1 MRNIRRFI
9 LSTSFLLIGIL
20 ATIPFTATAQK
31 SSIVQVHADK
41 SSGYGVACG
50 GPDLIVTALHV
61 VSGKST
67 IMVVWQG
74 KSAYADIEKIY
85 KPSDLALLRLQTPL
99 GIPSLT
105 LYSGEP
111 PYDTNINFWEM
122 PVNTASM
129 SAKTTVLEERTS

>member
-1 MRNIRRFI
+1 MLNIRRFI

-99 GIPSLT
+99 GIPFTHT
-105 LYSGEP
+105 LLRR
-111 PYDTNINFWEM
+111 
-122 PVNTASM
+122 
-129 SAKTTVLEERTS
+129 TTIRHQYKFLGNAGQHCKYERKNNCT